1 MNVKTV
7 AACTVATVV
16 EPAVRP
22 RLDVVAQGRFR
33 TYHAESVLEAVRAV
47 RDRPVQAVFVSPSY
61 VRRDELPRVASLV
74 DNFPGIPT
82 VALVSRHNP
91 RASERLLEL
100 GNYGVRRIVDLS
112 ERDGWYYLRDLISHP
127 TSPIAGRIFSKV
139 MPAMGEP
146 TQDCR
151 VVFEALVRL
160 APEVTT
166 VLELTKR
173 FGVAPST
180 FMSRFFRAGLPSP
193 KRYLA
198 ATRIVYAAA
207 VFEVP
212 GLSIADVAYRLQY
225 SSPQS
230 FGRHLRAVLGTTAG
244 EFRIRYSFE
253 SSLDEFVRRLIAP
266 FRSILRTFHP
276 LDPGVGCLGQNW

>member
-1 MNVKTV
+1 VKTV

-33 TYHAESVLEAVRAV
+33 TYHAESVVEAVRAV

-112 ERDGWYYLRDLISHP
+112 ERDGWYYLHDLISHSA
-127 TSPIAGRIFSKV
+127 SPIAGQIFSKV
-139 MPAMGEP
+139 IPAMGEP
-146 TQDCR
+146 TRDCR

-198 ATRIVYAAA
+198 AARIVYAAA

-253 SSLDEFVRRLIAP
+253 LALDEFVRRLIAP
-266 FRSILRTFHP
+266 FRSTLRTFHP

>member
-1 MNVKTV
+1 MRSS
-7 AACTVATVV
+7 APCTVATVI
-16 EPAVRP
+16 EPAVRH
-22 RLDVVAQGRFR
+22 RLDVAAQGHFR
-33 TYHAESVLEAVRAV
+33 TYHAESVMEAVRTV

-61 VRRDELPRVASLV
+61 VRREELPSVASLV
-74 DNFPGIPT
+74 DHFPGIPT
-82 VALVSRHNP
+82 VALVSLHNP
-91 RASERLLEL
+91 TASERLLEL
-100 GNYGVRRIVDLS
+100 GAHGVRRLVDLS
-112 ERDGWYYLRDLISHP
+112 GRDGWHYLRDLLSHP
-127 TSPIAGRIFSKV
+127 TSPTAGRIFGKLI
-139 MPAMGEP
+139 PAMGEATP
-146 TQDCR
+146 ACR
-151 VVFEALVRL
+151 AVFEALVRL

-166 VLELTKR
+166 VLQLTGR

-180 FMSRFFRAGLPSP
+180 FMSRFLRAGLPSP

-207 VFEVP
+207 LFEVP
-212 GLSIADVAYRLQY
+212 GFSIADVAYRLQY

-230 FGRHLRAVLGTTAG
+230 FGRHLRAVVGTTAG

-253 SSLDEFVRRLIAP
+253 VALDDFVRRLIAP